1 MIWTESLYDECSASC
16 CFEFLGQHNQFWM
29 WICDIKPGQSLA
41 LRLNSRE
48 EALLSSLKDS
58 AIYFIFMNWISPKQ
72 PLITHFLSIIS
83 KGFLFS
89 LMHRIRLGNETG
101 WGQRCLSV
109 TPLLHLLL
117 HQVSVL
123 DIICELRYL
132 ISVLNI

>member
-16 CFEFLGQHNQFWM
+16 CLEFFGQHNQFWM
-29 WICDIKPGQSLA
+29 WICDIRPGQSLA
-41 LRLNSRE
+41 LCLNSRE
-48 EALLSSLKDS
+48 EALLSSLEDS
-58 AIYFIFMNWISPKQ
+58 ATHFIFMNWISPIQ

-83 KGFLFS
+83 KGFLFA
-89 LMHRIRLGNETG
+89 LMYRIKLGKKVV

-123 DIICELRYL
+123 EVICELRYL
-132 ISVLNI
+132 ISVLNV